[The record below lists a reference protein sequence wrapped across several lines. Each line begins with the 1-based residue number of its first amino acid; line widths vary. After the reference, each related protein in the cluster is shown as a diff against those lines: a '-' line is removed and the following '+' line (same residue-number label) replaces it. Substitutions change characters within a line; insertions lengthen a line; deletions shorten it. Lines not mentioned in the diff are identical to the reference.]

1 MSVRNGD
8 KARFGRLR
16 KQKILLRKR
25 IREMRE
31 AMENQNTDNN
41 RRVRAKRHNPAD
53 ARSYGLMRSGRLR
66 FDGCNEPC
74 NRKVSSPLKEDSHE
88 RHA

>member
-31 AMENQNTDNN
+31 AMENKTRTTIVASEQNGTT
-41 RRVRAKRHNPAD
+41 
-53 ARSYGLMRSGRLR
+53 
-66 FDGCNEPC
+66 
-74 NRKVSSPLKEDSHE
+74 PLTLDPTG
-88 RHA
+88 

>member
-25 IREMRE
+25 IRELRE
-31 AMENQNTDNN
+31 AMQIKTRTTIVVSEQNGTT
-41 RRVRAKRHNPAD
+41 
-53 ARSYGLMRSGRLR
+53 
-66 FDGCNEPC
+66 
-74 NRKVSSPLKEDSHE
+74 PLTL
-88 RHA
+88 APLG

>member
-31 AMENQNTDNN
+31 SMENKTRTTIVASEQNGTPPL
-41 RRVRAKRHNPAD
+41 ALNPL
-53 ARSYGLMRSGRLR
+53 G
-66 FDGCNEPC
+66 
-74 NRKVSSPLKEDSHE
+74 
-88 RHA
+88 